1 MNETYRNFSIIE
13 TEKKEYQVYDFDGEL
28 CTGICFSNVDTA
40 RAWVDG
46 YLKGIEHGKVQGK
59 IEELSRLLNLQ
70 MKAPE

>member
-13 TEKKEYQVYDFDGEL
+13 TEKKGYQVYDFDGEL
-28 CTGICFSNVDTA
+28 RTGILFLSIDTA

-46 YLKGIEHGKVQGK
+46 YLKGVEYGKVQGQ
-59 IEELSRLLNLQ
+59 IDELSRLLNLQ